1 MIQKKGDFM
10 QFKFFLRSLICTF
23 MFSNAL
29 LVADGQELL
38 KTQDIHKIMEQILSQ
53 HAEKNKMTG
62 SVIKNSLKIY
72 VEEFDPFRTYLLD
85 AEIAPYLHLSDS
97 DLQKIVDQY
106 EENNYTVY
114 EKLNE
119 LFTSA
124 IMRSRKIREE
134 LEKNS
139 NQSFESA
146 TSLTTEG
153 REELLL
159 NKGFAPNLADLK
171 TRIKN
176 QLVVLVESSK
186 KRYGDAYVKKNQNA
200 IIDMYEKRI
209 KTFENQ
215 YLFNHQ
221 DNKHLTKVEKDN
233 LFVMHILKSLAKG
246 LDAHTEFY
254 NPTEAH
260 DMKMHLENTFQGIGV
275 VLQDSPEG
283 IVVSSLLPG
292 TPAAKSGLVKVND
305 QIVEIDG
312 QNISEL
318 EVDDA
323 ADKLQG
329 KAGTTVALLIK
340 RKVLEGSQVQ
350 DKQFTV
356 QLKREPITIDEDRV
370 VSTFEHFGNGII
382 GKLTLNSFYQNE
394 NGVSSEKDIRE
405 AILTLEKTGNLRGLI
420 LDLRENTGGFLSQA
434 VKVAGLFITNGVVVI
449 SKYSNGDERF
459 FRDMDGKTTYQ
470 GPLIILTSKM
480 TASAAEIVAQALQ
493 DYGVA
498 VVVGDEHTYG
508 KGTVQTQT
516 VTQDKAA
523 SFFKVTIGKY
533 YTVSGK
539 TPQIKGVIADVTV
552 PGKYSNERI
561 GEVYLGSHTLKND
574 TIDPSFNDKFED
586 IDSKERPWY
595 LHYYVPSEQHKTDVW
610 KSLIPTLKKNS
621 GYRIGQNKNYQMY
634 LKRLKG
640 EPDDINP
647 EDETRAVKNF
657 GNDDLQMMEA
667 VNVLKDMIYLESKT
681 VASP

>member
-10 QFKFFLRSLICTF
+10 QFKFFFQSLICKF
-23 MFSNAL
+23 IFSTACVL
-29 LVADGQELL
+29 AQGHELL
-38 KTQDIHKIMEQILSQ
+38 KTQDIHKIMGQILSQ

-62 SVIKNSLKIY
+62 SVIESSLKIY
-72 VEEFDPFRTYLLD
+72 VEEFDPFRTYLLES
-85 AEIAPYLHLSDS
+85 EIAPYLQPSDG

-106 EENNYTVY
+106 EENNYSVY

-119 LFTSA
+119 LFQNA
-124 IMRSRKIREE
+124 IVRSRKIREE
-134 LEKNS
+134 LEKGGT
-139 NQSFESA
+139 QKFESETA
-146 TSLTTEG
+146 LNFKD
-153 REELLL
+153 REALLV
-159 NKGFAPNLADLK
+159 NKGFASNLADLK
-171 TRIKN
+171 TRIRN
-176 QLVVLVESSK
+176 QFVVLIESSK
-186 KRYGDAYVKKNQNA
+186 KRYGDSYVNKNHNA
-200 IIDMYEKRI
+200 IIDMYDKRI
-209 KTFENQ
+209 RIFENQ
-215 YLFNHQ
+215 YLFEHV
-221 DNKHLTKVEKDN
+221 DNKHLTTAEKDN

-275 VLQDSPEG
+275 VLKDSPEG
-283 IVVSSLLPG
+283 IVVSALLPG
-292 TPAAKSGLVKVND
+292 TPAAKSGLLKVND

-312 QNISEL
+312 LNISDL

-323 ADKLQG
+323 ADKLHG
-329 KAGTTVALLIK
+329 KAGTTVDLLVK

-350 DKQFTV
+350 DKQFSV

-382 GKLTLNSFYQNE
+382 GKITLNSFYQNE
-394 NGVSSEKDIRE
+394 NGVSSEKDVRD
-405 AILTLEKTGNLRGLI
+405 AILSLEKAGNLRGLI
-420 LDLRENTGGFLSQA
+420 LDFRENTGGFLSQA
-434 VKVAGLFITNGVVVI
+434 VKVAGLFITNGVIVI

-493 DYGVA
+493 DYGIA

-516 VTQDKAA
+516 VTQDKAN

-561 GEVYLGSHTLKND
+561 GEAFLGSHTLKND
-574 TIDPSFNDKFED
+574 TINPSFEDKLED
-586 IDSKERPWY
+586 VDATEKSWY
-595 LHYYVPSEQHKTDVW
+595 LHYYVPTEQNKIDIW
-610 KSLIPTLKKNS
+610 KNLIPTLKKNS

-640 EPDDINP
+640 EPDEINQD
-647 EDETRAVKNF
+647 EDNGKIKNF

-681 VASP
+681 VLTP